1 MRGRYASC
9 PDSSLWLC
17 AGCDFPTDFP
27 YSNVVMCKTQPL
39 NNEEFYRAMKKQNI
53 LLFITC
59 NALPCCDVPPRS
71 RLQEASSGSLPEAR
85 RFAQAA
91 DPSSAAGLLPG
102 HKNLQSVSF
111 VSTPRSCRE
120 SCILINITIVRN
132 GPLQRA
138 LQT

>member
-1 MRGRYASC
+1 
-9 PDSSLWLC
+9 
-17 AGCDFPTDFP
+17 
-27 YSNVVMCKTQPL
+27 
-39 NNEEFYRAMKKQNI
+39 MKKQNI
-53 LLFITC
+53 LLFVTC

-71 RLQEASSGSLPEAR
+71 RLQEARSGSLPEAR
-85 RFAQAA
+85 QAA

-102 HKNLQSVSF
+102 HKNLQSISF

-120 SCILINITIVRN
+120 NCILINITIVRN